1 MWLISTYTNTNVE
14 GIWLIST
21 YTHTNVEGIWLIS
34 TYTNTNVEGM
44 WLISTYTNTNVE
56 GIWLFI
62 IMDHRYTILGW
73 RSPVDQPTSIQT
85 SDDKT
90 LIR

>member
-1 MWLISTYTNTNVE
+1 MNPTYKIREYLGNVGGKLLYGKLESIETYTNTNVEGILLISTYTNTNVE
-14 GIWLIST
+14 GIL
-21 YTHTNVEGIWLIS
+21 
-34 TYTNTNVEGM
+34 
-44 WLISTYTNTNVE
+44 
-56 GIWLFI
+56 LFI
-62 IMDHRYTILGW
+62 IMNHRYTILGW